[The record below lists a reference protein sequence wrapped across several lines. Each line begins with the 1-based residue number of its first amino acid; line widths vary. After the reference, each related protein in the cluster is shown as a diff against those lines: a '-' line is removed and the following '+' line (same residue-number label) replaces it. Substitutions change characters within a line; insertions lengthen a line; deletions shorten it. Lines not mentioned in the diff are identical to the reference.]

1 MEKSYT
7 NLLYSLQQNQ
17 IPINKGKKIQI
28 KVQAEN
34 NNKAIG
40 KDKLQVK
47 KGKKDFMP
55 SKIDRY
61 RKEYRSRFYA
71 VQNRSTYNKMERK
84 KETKNI
90 ITYCTRLN
98 IIVINLL

>member
-7 NLLYSLQQNQ
+7 NVLYSLQQNQ

-34 NNKAIG
+34 SNKAIG

-47 KGKKDFMP
+47 KGKKILCRPKSIGTEKNIDLGFIT

-61 RKEYRSRFYA
+61 RKEYRSRFYN
-71 VQNRSTYNKMERK
+71 VQNR
-84 KETKNI
+84 
-90 ITYCTRLN
+90 
-98 IIVINLL
+98 

>member
-34 NNKAIG
+34 SNKAIG
-40 KDKLQVK
+40 KDKLQSVNIEK
-47 KGKKDFMP
+47 NRDVLPSNKSVNIEKDRDVP
-55 SKIDRY
+55 
-61 RKEYRSRFYA
+61 A
-71 VQNRSTYNKMERK
+71 V
-84 KETKNI
+84 
-90 ITYCTRLN
+90 
-98 IIVINLL
+98 

>member
-7 NLLYSLQQNQ
+7 NLLYSLQRNQ

-34 NNKAIG
+34 SNKAIG

-47 KGKKDFMP
+47 KEKKILCRPKSIGTEKNIDLGLTVQNLSTYIKMEGKK
-55 SKIDRY
+55 R
-61 RKEYRSRFYA
+61 
-71 VQNRSTYNKMERK
+71 NK
-84 KETKNI
+84 TSLP
-90 ITYCTRLN
+90 T
-98 IIVINLL
+98 VPD

>member
-1 MEKSYT
+1 M
-7 NLLYSLQQNQ
+7 
-17 IPINKGKKIQI
+17 QI

-34 NNKAIG
+34 SNKAIR

-47 KGKKDFMP
+47 KGKKILCHPKSIGTEKNIDLGFMP

-71 VQNRSTYNKMERK
+71 FQNR
-84 KETKNI
+84 
-90 ITYCTRLN
+90 
-98 IIVINLL
+98 

>member
-34 NNKAIG
+34 SNKAIG
-40 KDKLQVK
+40 NDKLQVK
-47 KGKKDFMP
+47 KGK
-55 SKIDRY
+55 
-61 RKEYRSRFYA
+61 
-71 VQNRSTYNKMERK
+71 
-84 KETKNI
+84 
-90 ITYCTRLN
+90 
-98 IIVINLL
+98 